1 MCGVYIFFL
10 CLCEFPPGTLSVV
23 PQSKNMYVMS
33 FGDCVVS
40 VVVCHFMSTL

>member
-10 CLCEFPPGTLSVV
+10 CLCEFPPSAQGFV
-23 PQSKNMYVMS
+23 PQSKIMYVMLI
-33 FGDCVVS
+33 GNCVVS